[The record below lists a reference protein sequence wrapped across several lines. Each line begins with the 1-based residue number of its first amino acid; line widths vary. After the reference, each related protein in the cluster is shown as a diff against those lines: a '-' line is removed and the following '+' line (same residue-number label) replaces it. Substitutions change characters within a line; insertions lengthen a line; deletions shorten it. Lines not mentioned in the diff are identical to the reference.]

1 MLAAMAPL
9 LAGCNEPTAVAAVA
23 AAPAEPEVGTFTV
36 RPQSRALV
44 RELPG
49 RIAPTRVS
57 EVRARV
63 SGIIVERLFQQGTE
77 VTAGDP
83 LYRIDPKPFE
93 VELQASQAAL
103 DKAVAAFDLASQH
116 ARRIATLTGQRAAP
130 EAENEKAIGAQR
142 QAEAEVGSRK
152 ADVARA
158 KLNLDYATIR
168 APISGVVGAALV
180 SEGALVVQNET
191 TSLATI
197 QQLDPIYA
205 DFTQSVS
212 EMHKLR
218 RAFDSGDLDRIAPD
232 AAKVRLVLDDGT
244 VYPIP
249 GKLLFSEAKVDA
261 YTGQVTLRGQFPN
274 PHRELL
280 PGMYVR
286 VLIEQGIDSD
296 AIAVPQQAIQR
307 DAGGGSE
314 VFVVKADGRVATQPV
329 RTGAVQ
335 DGLWLV
341 SEGLKDGDRVVVD
354 GFQKFVPGDKVKAKA
369 WIDADASV
377 GTIPGA
383 PRDASR
389 ALRSGYAQLLHRQA
403 DLRLGRRAFHLPD
416 RRDLD
421 SAAGG
426 RAISDHR
433 AALDLDLDQL
443 SRRLAGKPLQQRHA
457 ADRGG
462 AQRRLRH
469 PQFRIDLGLAGAG
482 RNHRQL
488 RARHRNRRG
497 LGRSA
502 EPPQARRGAAAA
514 RGDPAGH
521 PGRGSLLAPCCRSSR

>member
-9 LAGCNEPTAVAAVA
+9 LAGCNEPTAVAAGAV
-23 AAPAEPEVGTFTV
+23 APAEPEVGTFTV

-63 SGIIVERLFQQGTE
+63 SGIVVERLFQQGTE

-191 TSLATI
+191 TSLVTI

-218 RAFDSGDLDRIAPD
+218 RAFDNGDLDRIAPD

-261 YTGQVTLRGQFPN
+261 YTGQVTLRGQFAN

-354 GFQKFVPGDKVKAKA
+354 GFQKFVPGDKVKPKA

-383 PRDASR
+383 PAT
-389 ALRSGYAQLLHRQA
+389 Q
-403 DLRLGRRAFHLPD
+403 
-416 RRDLD
+416 
-421 SAAGG
+421 
-426 RAISDHR
+426 
-433 AALDLDLDQL
+433 
-443 SRRLAGKPLQQRHA
+443 
-457 ADRGG
+457 
-462 AQRRLRH
+462 
-469 PQFRIDLGLAGAG
+469 
-482 RNHRQL
+482 
-488 RARHRNRRG
+488 
-497 LGRSA
+497 
-502 EPPQARRGAAAA
+502 AA
-514 RGDPAGH
+514 R
-521 PGRGSLLAPCCRSSR
+521 